1 MSIER
6 TGSTMPH
13 LMKTIIFI
21 VFFVLA
27 LVPRI
32 CSKENSIANND
43 NSSITPPEN
52 FRQIID
58 DIYRSKYKFCIMGE
72 IVDPDGKIIPDVKIL
87 SCKAAG
93 PMTSSFGKQE
103 YSIRNGIFSFTSEG
117 VFSWGLTFEKNG
129 FYKTV
134 VPMGAAHVAN
144 ALRQGDKSYSLKGGV
159 ITRKTK
165 IVLYP
170 YGKFNDD
177 LLEVDNKILTFSDH
191 ESNKS
196 ITCVIIPYRD
206 GKRRRKDHEFEY
218 AFSDEKKLPGNL
230 IYIVPGYN
238 QNGAHDGTIRL
249 KVSGM
254 DSGFLPV
261 KYDGPHCFRSMW
273 EAPEKG
279 DYQPE
284 LVIEDG
290 LTNYLQHNYV
300 KPEAV
305 GNMHPVG
312 AVKLV
317 PKTVPYT
324 VFYFR
329 VNGYYGKGLIM
340 LGNAAGGDSFL
351 KETRASLR
359 VYLYVN
365 RNPGIRNTNVW
376 IGTNW

>member
-1 MSIER
+1 MRTSIVICFAV
-6 TGSTMPH
+6 M
-13 LMKTIIFI
+13 L
-21 VFFVLA
+21 FFCNA
-27 LVPRI
+27 EQNTSPKK
-32 CSKENSIANND
+32 SYF
-43 NSSITPPEN
+43 SSRADRETFYINASRNYYN
-52 FRQIID
+52 FRIEGI
-58 DIYRSKYKFCIMGE
+58 
-72 IVDPDGKIIPDVKIL
+72 IVDPAGNSIEDVNVEIKKYNDSMNNAFYYNKTTVRNGSFKFSTSGCYALSLRFKKAGYYAAGTGLVLSALANMLESGEATMEQNTIIRKVKII
-87 SCKAAG
+87 
-93 PMTSSFGKQE
+93 
-103 YSIRNGIFSFTSEG
+103 
-117 VFSWGLTFEKNG
+117 
-129 FYKTV
+129 
-134 VPMGAAHVAN
+134 
-144 ALRQGDKSYSLKGGV
+144 
-159 ITRKTK
+159 
-165 IVLYP
+165 LYP
-170 YGKFNDD
+170 YGKTNSE
-177 LLEVDNKILTFSDH
+177 LLRVDNPILTFS
-191 ESNKS
+191 EKGYEKT
-196 ITCVIIPYRD
+196 IIGVVIPYED
-206 GKRRRKDHEFEY
+206 TGKRIRSDDEFR
-218 AFSDEKKLPGNL
+218 FTFTKEKKLPGNL
-230 IYIVPGYN
+230 IYIIPGRKKD
-238 QNGAHDGTIRL
+238 GSHDGTIHL
-249 KVSGM
+249 KTNGIN
-254 DSGFLPV
+254 SGFLPV

-351 KETRASLR
+351 KETRASLQ